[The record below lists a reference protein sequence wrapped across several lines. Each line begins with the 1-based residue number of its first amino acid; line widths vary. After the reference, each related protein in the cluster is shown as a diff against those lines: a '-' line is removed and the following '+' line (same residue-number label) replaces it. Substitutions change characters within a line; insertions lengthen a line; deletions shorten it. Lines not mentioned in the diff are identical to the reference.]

1 MKKDP
6 DPRKHHIVPVTYL
19 ELFMIPTTDKVAILD
34 LKTGNIWKQKPN
46 EVLHRRDY
54 YRQEHGPSGKDQFI
68 LEKGLGKI
76 IENNLQN
83 IINKLIDGGNRLS
96 EDELIQFI
104 NHLQLQ
110 RLRVPKQFDF
120 FMNSTSDL
128 LTQIALS
135 IPEVASGMR
144 EYGLEVVVKNEYRF
158 SILKQLLESGML
170 FTLFSRMIWN
180 VWTIPPGHTLVTTD
194 NPVVIF
200 NPYMHGEKISG
211 PGLLG
216 AHVLF
221 PLSPQYLLEMI
232 HPEIES
238 DPNTDPLSR
247 IQVQKFEV
255 SQVQIRAGNI
265 LSENR
270 ANKVN
275 SLMALHADRFV
286 VSENEDELKAIWFGF
301 NK

>member
-1 MKKDP
+1 MKKET
-6 DPRKHHIVPVTYL
+6 DPRKHHVVPVTYL
-19 ELFMIPTTDKVAILD
+19 ELFMIPATDKVAILD
-34 LKTGNIWKQKPN
+34 LQSGNIRKQKPK

-54 YRQEHGPSGKDQFI
+54 FRQKHAPDGKDQFI
-68 LEKGLGKI
+68 LEKGFGKT
-76 IENNLQN
+76 IETNLQS
-83 IINKLIDGGNRLS
+83 IINKLIDGGNKLS

-110 RLRVPKQFDF
+110 RLRVPKQFDI
-120 FMNSTSDL
+120 FMKSTEDW
-128 LTQIALS
+128 LTQFALT

-144 EYGLEVVVKNEYRF
+144 KYGLKVVIKDEHRF
-158 SILKQLLESGML
+158 NILRQIVESGML

-200 NPYMHGEKISG
+200 NPYKPGEEMSG

-238 DPNTDPLSR
+238 DPNADPLSR
-247 IQVQKFEV
+247 IKVQKFEV

-265 LSENR
+265 LPQNLAKR
-270 ANKVN
+270 VN
-275 SLMALHADRFV
+275 PLMALHADRFV
-286 VSENEDELKAIWFGF
+286 VSGDEEELKAIWDGF
-301 NK
+301 HE